1 MDLNAHHHSTD
12 RAPRGS
18 DRLLYDAAF
27 GVVWPRVG
35 EGAVTAAWAVLL
47 GLLAV
52 ALLVGGLAF
61 STVPQIPLAAGP

>member
-1 MDLNAHHHSTD
+1 MHHRIVD
-12 RAPRGS
+12 RAPRRD

-35 EGAVTAAWAVLL
+35 NGAVTAAWAVLL

-61 STVPQIPLAAGP
+61 PTVPQIPIAAAP